1 MHFTAIDIELANHHL
16 SSICQIGIAVFEDGE
31 LVETWDS
38 YIDPVEDFNPF
49 NTKLHGIDAWT
60 VYQAPKKHEIIDDLR
75 HYLDGHA
82 VVSYGLFDRH
92 AIYSN
97 YPDGFKTQW
106 YDVTAIVRKVW
117 PQFDKGGFALNK
129 MATFLDIPQTQHHD
143 ALEDAIICGQILC
156 EALKMSGKSLNQ
168 WPHK

>member
-16 SSICQIGIAVFEDGE
+16 SSICQIGIAVFKDGE
-31 LVETWDS
+31 LIETWDS

-75 HYLDGHA
+75 HYLDGQT

-97 YPDGFKTQW
+97 YPDSFKTQW
-106 YDVTAIVRKVW
+106 YDVTTIIRKVW

-156 EALKMSGKSLNQ
+156 EALKVSGKSLDK
-168 WPHK
+168 WSHK

>member
-16 SSICQIGIAVFEDGE
+16 SSICQIGIAVFKNGQ

-60 VYQAPKKHEIIDDLR
+60 VYQAPKKHEVINDLH
-75 HYLDGHA
+75 HYLDNQA

-97 YPDGFKTQW
+97 YPDSFKIQW
-106 YDVTAIVRKVW
+106 YDVTAIVRTVW

-129 MATFLDIPQTQHHD
+129 MATFLNIPQNQHHD

-156 EALKMSGKSLNQ
+156 EALKISNKSLDKWQ
-168 WPHK
+168 HK